1 MKHMAIGI
9 NTTIL
14 LGACAAL
21 LLSASKPPPTWPKY
35 KVNRKAMTVHAKH
48 DRLGDVGLYKWAG
61 LLPDTVTDT
70 LRFFARYGV
79 EFINE
84 NALNRYHCVMIEN
97 ELIERNAE
105 ESSDITPEQMDQWR
119 DSLEQIYRK
128 IRYAKLDLISDSI
141 MLFDSV
147 STTTFSPQPLAAILE
162 PEHWYLFELWS
173 AGGSHQT
180 FHCWFVSFYLDK
192 EGGVQQ
198 WLNSKKTY
206 PAYGGSTKNL

>member
-1 MKHMAIGI
+1 MAIGI

-35 KVNRKAMTVHAKH
+35 KVNRKTMTVHAKH

-70 LRFFARYGV
+70 LRFFARHGA

-84 NALNRYHCVMIEN
+84 NALNRLHCVMIEN
-97 ELIERNAE
+97 DLIEQNAE
-105 ESSDITPEQMDQWR
+105 ESSDITPEQMVQWR
-119 DSLEQIYRK
+119 DSLEQIYRE
-128 IRYAKLDLISDSI
+128 IRYTKLDLLSDSA

-147 STTTFSPQPLAAILE
+147 STKTFSPRPLAAIME
-162 PEHWYLFELWS
+162 PEHWYLFNLWS
-173 AGGSHQT
+173 AGGSHQPNY
-180 FHCWFVSFYLDK
+180 FWFVSFYLDK
-192 EGGVQQ
+192 DGAVQH